1 MKVNKRIVEKRLEE
15 LENETQIKI
24 EGSPLVSNKLF
35 LTNKN
40 KIKIEKRKKKINIK
54 INIYKPII
62 KLYIY

>member
-54 INIYKPII
+54 INIYKPTI